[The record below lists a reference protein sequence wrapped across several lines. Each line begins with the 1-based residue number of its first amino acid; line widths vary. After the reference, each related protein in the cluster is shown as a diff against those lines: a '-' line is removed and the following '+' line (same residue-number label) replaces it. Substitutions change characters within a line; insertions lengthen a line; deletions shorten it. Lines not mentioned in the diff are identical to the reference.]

1 MKEKVTITIDKDLL
15 DFVNKL
21 ANQDSRS
28 LSSTINW
35 IVSEYRNQNKSKNAK
50 TTII

>member
-15 DFVNKL
+15 DFVNNL

-28 LSSTINW
+28 LSSTINR
-35 IVSEYRNQNKSKNAK
+35 IISEYKNQNKSKNT